1 MCDQPQHP
9 LSDARE
15 GRTRE
20 AHGFSGM
27 MSRETSPLSLA
38 IMRGRVSLLKRELEI
53 DSTPGNGTTIMVEI
67 PVSQA

>member
-38 IMRGRVSLLKRELEI
+38 IMRGSGLEI
-53 DSTPGNGTTIMVEI
+53 HVENGV
-67 PVSQA
+67 